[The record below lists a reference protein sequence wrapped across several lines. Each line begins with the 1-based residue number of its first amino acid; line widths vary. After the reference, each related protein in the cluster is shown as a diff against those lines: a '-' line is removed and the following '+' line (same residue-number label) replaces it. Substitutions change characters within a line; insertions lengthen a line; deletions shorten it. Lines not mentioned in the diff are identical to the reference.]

1 MNLEQLREEI
11 AADEGVKLE
20 IYLDHLGLPTV
31 GIGHLIRESDPEHG
45 CDVGTPIT
53 EDRMIELFEADV
65 QSVLDDCAKLYP
77 DFDDLP
83 EEVQLIVA
91 NMMFNMGYTRLSKF
105 KMMKAAVDD
114 GDYKEAAVQMADSA
128 WARQVPNRAN
138 RLIARMES
146 VA

>member
-1 MNLEQLREEI
+1 MNLDKLREEI

-31 GIGHLIRESDPEHG
+31 GIGHLIRDNDPEHG

-53 EDRMIELFEADV
+53 EDRMKELFDNDV
-65 QSVLDDCAKLYP
+65 QSVLDDCVKLYP
-77 DFDDLP
+77 DFYDLP

-105 KMMKAAVDD
+105 KMMKAAVDG
-114 GDYKEAAVQMADSA
+114 GDFKEASVQMADSA